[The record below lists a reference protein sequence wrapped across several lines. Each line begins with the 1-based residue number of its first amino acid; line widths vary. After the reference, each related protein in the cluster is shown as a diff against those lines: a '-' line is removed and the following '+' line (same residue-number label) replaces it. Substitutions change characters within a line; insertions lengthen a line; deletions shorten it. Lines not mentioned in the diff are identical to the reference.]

1 MKHRPVVVAG
11 LVLWA
16 LLIGAGLQGCL
27 PGEEPP
33 SKPVRFELRLADTAP
48 SPGAVQATV
57 EGSEETVYLSPEV
70 VLTNAHV
77 RRSSIQKTYS
87 GDYGVELTLT
97 EEGGEKLARLTR
109 ENLYKRVAI
118 LLDGR
123 LIMAPMIQTEIP
135 GGVAMIE
142 GDFTKEKAREI
153 ARGIQASRP

>member
-1 MKHRPVVVAG
+1 MKHRPVLAVG
-11 LVLWA
+11 LVLWS

-27 PGEEPP
+27 SGEEPP
-33 SKPVRFELRLADTAP
+33 SKPVRFELRLADA
-48 SPGAVQATV
+48 SMFPGAVQATV
-57 EGSEETVYLSPEV
+57 EGSGETVYLSPEV

-77 RRSSIQKTYS
+77 RRSGVQKTYS

-123 LIMAPMIQTEIP
+123 LVMAPRIQTEIP
-135 GGVAMIE
+135 GGVALIE
-142 GDFTKEKAREI
+142 GDFTKEKAGEI
-153 ARGIQASRP
+153 ARGIQAGQ